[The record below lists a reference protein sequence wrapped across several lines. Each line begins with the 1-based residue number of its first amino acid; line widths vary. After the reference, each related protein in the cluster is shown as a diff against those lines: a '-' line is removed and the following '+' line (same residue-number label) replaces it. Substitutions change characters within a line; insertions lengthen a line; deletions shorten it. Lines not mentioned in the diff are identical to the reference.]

1 MVISTRGKRT
11 RQLAGRAPR
20 IPLALRR
27 VAADARRV
35 AYVASDHKG
44 RGIGWERRVRHAE
57 GTRAQSLG
65 RLDGLRVDAD
75 SGEGRDAG
83 AGFVEYAGLM
93 ILIAGIY
100 TLIDQLG
107 LDGKISQ
114 AIGNAVNDVIG
125 A

>member
-1 MVISTRGKRT
+1 MAS
-11 RQLAGRAPR
+11 
-20 IPLALRR
+20 R
-27 VAADARRV
+27 VSRM
-35 AYVASDHKG
+35 S
-44 RGIGWERRVRHAE
+44 
-57 GTRAQSLG
+57 
-65 RLDGLRVDAD
+65 
-75 SGEGRDAG
+75 GRDADRG

-125 A
+125 G

>member
-1 MVISTRGKRT
+1 MDPDGVRAGTAGPGERG
-11 RQLAGRAPR
+11 GP
-20 IPLALRR
+20 
-27 VAADARRV
+27 
-35 AYVASDHKG
+35 
-44 RGIGWERRVRHAE
+44 
-57 GTRAQSLG
+57 
-65 RLDGLRVDAD
+65 
-75 SGEGRDAG
+75 G

-125 A
+125 G

>member
-1 MVISTRGKRT
+1 MLKERVLEVWVNWTLTI
-11 RQLAGRAPR
+11 AGRIR
-20 IPLALRR
+20 
-27 VAADARRV
+27 
-35 AYVASDHKG
+35 G
-44 RGIGWERRVRHAE
+44 RE
-57 GTRAQSLG
+57 
-65 RLDGLRVDAD
+65 
-75 SGEGRDAG
+75 RDAG